1 MPLRNMIAAALTAAT
16 LATTL
21 ATGTPAHANPELSH
35 VDNTGTAITVHN
47 PSTSIVGYRVQI
59 HDAAIVFDLDS
70 GAMRT
75 FTTVPALEPVHW
87 AVWSGDML
95 IDSGTMTPAPIGDT
109 LPDET
114 VAAELA
120 PAPVTVVIDDTD
132 MVRDG
137 AECFEDDPTC
147 WDCET
152 MGNGI
157 CGPDTERPAELI
169 PPLVI
174 VNPTPT
180 PAVTTAQTNTV
191 PAWEPVVIVAG
202 QHRAV

>member
-1 MPLRNMIAAALTAAT
+1 MPLRTMIAAALTAAT

-21 ATGTPAHANPELSH
+21 TTGTPAHANPELSH

-47 PSTSIVGYRVQI
+47 PSTNIVTYRVQI
-59 HDAAIVFDLDS
+59 HDAAITFDLDS

-75 FTTVPALEPVHW
+75 FTTVPAIEPVHW
-87 AVWSGDML
+87 AVWSGAML
-95 IDSGTMTPAPIGDT
+95 IDSGTMNPAAFGDT
-109 LPDET
+109 LPDEA

-120 PAPVTVVIDDTD
+120 PAPVTVVDDTD
-132 MVRDG
+132 WIREG
-137 AECFEDDPTC
+137 AECFEDDPSC

-169 PPLVI
+169 PPLVV
-174 VNPTPT
+174 VNPTPA
-180 PAVTTAQTNTV
+180 PAVTTPDTNTV
-191 PAWEPVVIVAG
+191 PAWSPFTIVAG